1 MNKTKRALISMTVI
15 AAVFCLSLII
25 NAKSF
30 LVPGQKNNLS
40 SNLASSSE
48 VIDAPVNSDDH
59 SSIHSLL
66 FLQLPESLKRTGYAA
81 SQSSKILP
89 SAPSNDA
96 SREYL
101 AAALVNASGANAALS
116 TYPTAG
122 QPTDGGTEANDKIE
136 LNKSIDTET
145 AIVITATSNTGT
157 NKALADSSASASATD
172 SESEDSISLLSEN
185 GSMQELETE
194 AQYANIGIS
203 NAKDFVYIRKDPSTD
218 GEILGKLYRDSAA
231 TILRPEGDWYY
242 VESGSVTGYIK
253 AEFLTTGLSDA
264 ELIADYSTQ
273 SISVAVDGLNV
284 REDKSQDAKRLTVI
298 YQNEI
303 YPVIKVEDDWILIKL
318 EDEHL
323 QGYVLQEY
331 SELIV
336 KFKEAISKEEE
347 EKELQLQAEAK
358 AKEETAVKQS
368 EAVDYAS
375 SDLKLLACLVHAEA
389 GTQSYEGKLAVAN
402 VVLNRIKSSKYPD
415 TLKAVIY
422 QSGQFTVAASGSLDK
437 QLNNYSNY
445 SSTSQLMSIKAAKTA
460 LQGANNI
467 GSRLYFNSYKTAL
480 RKGYTEYESSVKLG
494 DHLFW

>member
-1 MNKTKRALISMTVI
+1 MNKTKRALISMI
-15 AAVFCLSLII
+15 AVTTVFCLSLII
-25 NAKSF
+25 NIKPI
-30 LVPGQKNNLS
+30 LVPSQKNNSSLS
-40 SNLASSSE
+40 LASSSE
-48 VIDAPVNSDDH
+48 VITEEDSKDN
-59 SSIHSLL
+59 SSIHSLSSVYL
-66 FLQLPESLKRTGYAA
+66 SEELNATGYAA
-81 SQSSKILP
+81 SQKSKILP
-89 SAPSNDA
+89 SEPSINGSNNEDLAIA
-96 SREYL
+96 S
-101 AAALVNASGANAALS
+101 VNGIDVTAALS
-116 TYPTAG
+116 TNSTLIQQANISTEDNN
-122 QPTDGGTEANDKIE
+122 QSTSSDSINEEAATDISAAPNNG
-136 LNKSIDTET
+136 
-145 AIVITATSNTGT
+145 SN
-157 NKALADSSASASATD
+157 SSAETITDTPTTD
-172 SESEDSISLLSEN
+172 STSDDSISILAEN
-185 GSMQELETE
+185 DSMQELPSES
-194 AQYANIGIS
+194 QYANIGIS

-218 GEILGKLYRDSAA
+218 GEILGKLYHDSAA
-231 TILRPEGDWYY
+231 TILRTEGDWYY

-253 AEFLTTGLSDA
+253 AEFLKTGLSDE
-264 ELIADYSTQ
+264 ELIANYSTL

-303 YPVIKVEDDWILIKL
+303 YPVIKVEGDWILIKL
-318 EDEHL
+318 EDENL

-445 SSTSQLMSIKAAKTA
+445 SSTSQLMSIKAAKNA
-460 LQGANNI
+460 LEGSNNI
-467 GSRLYFNSYKTAL
+467 GSRLYFNAYKTAL
-480 RKGYTEYESSVKLG
+480 RKGYTEFERSVKIG